1 MSKLFYRYEQKEKN
15 ELTLALHL
23 EIMPWQEFQ
32 FVVRTMLWEE
42 MPVGGSDEELGEIE
56 DNIRQI
62 RGLLCEDDVT
72 IEFRDTI

>member
-1 MSKLFYRYEQKEKN
+1 
-15 ELTLALHL
+15 
-23 EIMPWQEFQ
+23 
-32 FVVRTMLWEE
+32 MLWEE
-42 MPVGGSDEELGEIE
+42 ILIGDSDEVLGETE